1 MDSFTFA
8 GTGAHFLG
16 YAVSGDFTA
25 NWHKSIHKIGVAL
38 KEIEPQTRKNI
49 IQIMKSLFDI
59 ISLQMKERRKSK
71 NELQREKFE
80 QGIAQ
85 LEQMFTKSE

>member
-1 MDSFTFA
+1 
-8 GTGAHFLG
+8 
-16 YAVSGDFTA
+16 
-25 NWHKSIHKIGVAL
+25 
-38 KEIEPQTRKNI
+38 
-49 IQIMKSLFDI
+49 MKSLFDI